1 MTLRVSWTAPSDQ
14 GSALLGYKIVIRT
27 SDTAVYAEDLT
38 NCNGQNADILSRAYC
53 DVPIA
58 SLRSSA
64 VYNLP
69 WGASVWAKVTA
80 YNKYGNSE
88 ESPEG
93 NGARILTIPDAPVSL
108 TETVSQ
114 RSATS
119 ITFTWLAGAKN
130 GGDPVL
136 DYRVNTDNSNGVW
149 IVLKSNLQALT
160 YTATNLI
167 AGNTYIFQ
175 VEARNSYG
183 YSALSQGVSILCA
196 TIPSRP
202 APPTSVVVANN
213 VIISWKKPSENGT
226 PITAYT
232 ILIKQADGGFS
243 EALPSCNGATA
254 TIRDAMEC
262 TVPLSVLYTSP
273 YDLILGQT
281 IESKIIATNNYGS
294 SDVSE
299 VGGTALIVLVPSEPL
314 SLDNNPA
321 ITMGPN
327 IGITWTPSAQVGGS
341 AILDYQVWYD
351 AGRGDSVFEIL

>member
-1 MTLRVSWTAPSDQ
+1 MTLRVTWTAPSDQ

-38 NCNGQNADILSRAYC
+38 NCNGQNADILARAYC

-69 WGASVWAKVTA
+69 WGASVWAKITA

-149 IVLKSNLQALT
+149 IVLTSNL
-160 YTATNLI
+160 
-167 AGNTYIFQ
+167 
-175 VEARNSYG
+175 
-183 YSALSQGVSILCA
+183 
-196 TIPSRP
+196 
-202 APPTSVVVANN
+202 
-213 VIISWKKPSENGT
+213 
-226 PITAYT
+226 
-232 ILIKQADGGFS
+232 
-243 EALPSCNGATA
+243 
-254 TIRDAMEC
+254 
-262 TVPLSVLYTSP
+262 
-273 YDLILGQT
+273 
-281 IESKIIATNNYGS
+281 
-294 SDVSE
+294 
-299 VGGTALIVLVPSEPL
+299 
-314 SLDNNPA
+314 
-321 ITMGPN
+321 
-327 IGITWTPSAQVGGS
+327 
-341 AILDYQVWYD
+341 
-351 AGRGDSVFEIL
+351 